1 MSTFTTQLTLAN
13 SDALKQEWREL
24 HDKNRNEELH
34 SQTARE
40 LLRYARTLGLRKTHI
55 EKYGPPQSKK
65 SIISAIHDIF
75 LLNKIVAA
83 PSVSDDSDS
92 TRKGSYSSDD
102 EFDDDDT
109 VALRILQREKALK
122 RGEAKLKG
130 DMEDINQLNEFMQS
144 ESEKL
149 SQEKTAFEKASAKR
163 ERAQAK
169 RETAFEKQKKKFDAN
184 QKSVKVRFFTASKK
198 DKADF
203 DKKLAEAKKDKAN
216 LEKQLAEAKQQQ
228 GVSIQERANFYR
240 EKKEHAGLREKLRR
254 SQINHEQRM
263 KTFATE
269 KARFDGV
276 KAQQQTM
283 LQKMQA
289 QLDHFRSE
297 SRKRK
302 RSTEHLE
309 TASKRATTEKNR
321 AIADIERVLR
331 QLKGEKYWSFAC
343 PSQLR
348 GTDAALWSKFKCKR
362 LINGQQYSSDVL
374 RGPKGQVPKWSTL
387 TEVVNVLCSQ
397 VV

>member
-1 MSTFTTQLTLAN
+1 M
-13 SDALKQEWREL
+13 
-24 HDKNRNEELH
+24 
-34 SQTARE
+34 
-40 LLRYARTLGLRKTHI
+40 
-55 EKYGPPQSKK
+55 
-65 SIISAIHDIF
+65 
-75 LLNKIVAA
+75 AA

>member
-1 MSTFTTQLTLAN
+1 MSTFTTHLTLTN
-13 SDALKQEWREL
+13 SNALKQEWREL
-24 HDKNRNEELH
+24 HDKKRNEELH

-40 LLRYARTLGLRKTHI
+40 LLAYARTLGLRKTHI
-55 EKYGPPQSKK
+55 EKYGPSQAKK

-83 PSVSDDSDS
+83 PSGSGDSDT

-102 EFDDDDT
+102 EFDDDDA
-109 VALRILQREKALK
+109 VSLRVLQREKALK
-122 RGEAKLKG
+122 HGEAKLEG
-130 DMEDINQLNEFMQS
+130 DMKDMNQLNEFMQS

-149 SQEKTAFEKASAKR
+149 SQEKTAFGEASAKR

-169 RETAFEKQKKKFDAN
+169 RETAFEKQKKTFEAG

-203 DKKLAEAKKDKAN
+203 DKKLAEVKKDKAN

-240 EKKEHAGLREKLRR
+240 EKTEHAGLREKLRR
-254 SQINHEQRM
+254 SQIKLEQQK
-263 KTFATE
+263 KTFASE
-269 KARFDGV
+269 KASFDAGKV
-276 KAQQQTM
+276 QQQAL
-283 LQKMQA
+283 LQKMQIEVK
-289 QLDHFRSE
+289 HFRSE
-297 SRKRK
+297 SLKRK
-302 RSTEHLE
+302 RSAIHLE

-321 AIADIERVLR
+321 AIVDIERVLS
-331 QLKGEKYWSFAC
+331 QLKGEKYWSFSC

-362 LINGQQYSSDVL
+362 LVNGQEYSSDVL
-374 RGPKGQVPKWSTL
+374 RGPKGQVPKWANL